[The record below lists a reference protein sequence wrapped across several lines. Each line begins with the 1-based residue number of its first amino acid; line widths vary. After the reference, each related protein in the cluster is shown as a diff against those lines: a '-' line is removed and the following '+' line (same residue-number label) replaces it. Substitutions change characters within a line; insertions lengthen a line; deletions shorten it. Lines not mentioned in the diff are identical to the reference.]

1 MPYVFKN
8 LMKFTTRYSD
18 NFITKPMNTLDPRRL
33 SFGAWLRNKTF
44 FFLDQ
49 YKKPRIQRMITD
61 QKNWAQVEDKEN
73 HLRKKLAELLTKAS
87 NDTLFYKDFCD
98 SSALPLFPLMTKAAL
113 IQNSAALRSKS
124 YPDARTVK
132 VHTSGSYG
140 MPATFYLSKGKKRR
154 QWAEVLYYGAQCGYQ
169 VGAAHAYFRSNPPKS
184 RLRFFIQNE
193 YFFASKILDDRFA
206 AQAMQQLS
214 KRKIKVIIGFPSAIA
229 YLATY
234 CLQQQL
240 NPSDFAI
247 EGIISCSE
255 NLTNR
260 HRAVIEKA
268 FGVPV
273 HNRYSTEEL
282 GILGYQYEKEGV
294 FHLNTAHYIFEVV
307 QMESDAPVAIGE
319 VGRVLVTD
327 LHSEAMPLIRYE
339 TGDLAV
345 LAAVFDAEPTW
356 ATQLKA
362 FSGRSVQVLQSVD
375 GKQLYPLYFD
385 TIMDA
390 FPFFEQYQLI
400 QESETCFTLV
410 LVPNY
415 AFEKERFVASSFLKP
430 FKNWL
435 GAEAIITIRFQS
447 DIQKLPSGKR
457 PYVINRLKATL

>member
-1 MPYVFKN
+1 
-8 LMKFTTRYSD
+8 
-18 NFITKPMNTLDPRRL
+18 MNTLDSRRL

-44 FFLDQ
+44 FFLDHF
-49 YKKPRIQRMITD
+49 KKPSVQQMITALE
-61 QKNWAQVEDKEN
+61 NWEQEQDKEV
-73 HLRKKLAELLTKAS
+73 HLRQKLAVLLTMACK
-87 NDTLFYKDFCD
+87 DTVFYRDFNEA
-98 SSALPLFPLMTKAAL
+98 SALDLFPIMTKATL
-113 IQNSAALRSKS
+113 LQHSNALRSKL
-124 YPDARTVK
+124 YPEAKTVQ

-140 MPATFYLSKGKKRR
+140 MPASFYLSKAKKRR

-169 VGAAHAYFRSNPPKS
+169 VGTAHAYFRSNPPKS

-206 AQAMQQLS
+206 AQAMHQLS

-234 CLQQQL
+234 CLQQQRHA
-240 NPSDFAI
+240 SDFAVA
-247 EGIISCSE
+247 GIISCSE

-260 HRAVIEKA
+260 HRAVLENA

-282 GILGYQYEKEGV
+282 GVLGYQYEKEGV
-294 FHLNTAHYIFEVV
+294 FYLNTAHYIFEVV

-327 LHSEAMPLIRYE
+327 LHSEAMPLLRYE

-345 LAAVFDAEPTW
+345 LAAVFEEAPTW

-362 FSGRSVQVLQSVD
+362 FSGRSVQLLQSVD

-385 TIMDA
+385 TIMEA
-390 FPFFEQYQLI
+390 FPFFAQYQLL
-400 QESETCFTLV
+400 QESETCFTIV

-415 AFEKERFVASSFLKP
+415 AFEKEKFVASSFLKP
-430 FKNWL
+430 FKEWL

-447 DIQKLPSGKR
+447 DIEKLPSGKR
-457 PYVINRLKATL
+457 PYVINRIKTMF